1 MRCGGEGVAVWL
13 ESQGSGKRMGRTAGL
28 GQEIPGNWKSGR
40 VGMGTG
46 KGRVNNHISSVENIT
61 RISRT

>member
-13 ESQGSGKRMGRTAGL
+13 ESQGSGKRMRRTAGL

-46 KGRVNNHISSVENIT
+46 KGRDGV
-61 RISRT
+61 